1 MACAGGARAR
11 HRSQPQGEGC
21 GVLGG
26 GGNESWEQPHSQ
38 QIAKC

>member
-1 MACAGGARAR
+1 MACAGGDRAR
-11 HRSQPQGEGC
+11 RRSQSQEKGW

-26 GGNESWEQPHSQ
+26 GGNESWGQPHSQ